1 MFFDNFWRQKKSN
14 FTVYVFWYFLMI
26 LVILII
32 DAFYMSFDA
41 ILPLLDSWRMHPYQ
55 ILFKIAFF
63 HHEIDFYLNSIALG
77 LYWAPGRTLLIGHY
91 I

>member
-1 MFFDNFWRQKKSN
+1 MTF
-14 FTVYVFWYFLMI
+14 
-26 LVILII
+26 VILII

-55 ILFKIAFF
+55 ILFKIAFV

-77 LYWAPGRTLLIGHY
+77 GLY
-91 I
+91 